1 MYRKLLLIALLFLI
15 VPTSFSQISETKTGT
30 KSETENE
37 TKNETKISA
46 ELKKQA
52 VEFLR
57 ESAGE
62 VGNLRT
68 LENRISFAS
77 EMASLMWF
85 HDEKEARTMMNAVV
99 GDFKQL
105 LVQYDSQINASGIE
119 PGDGE
124 RHYGGFLGGGDQ
136 SDKARLMRKLAKA
149 MSVRQQ
155 ITLSIAEHD
164 PQFALDFY
172 TGSLQTFSNAEVRKR
187 FEAQDIYFEAK
198 LVNEIAEKDAGK
210 ALEYGRKSLAKGL
223 NYNHIELLKKIYE
236 KDADKGAEFAEEIA
250 GKLKDGKIGADNFY
264 MLGAALRL
272 GADSFEKAKKDNKK
286 PMFSE
291 QNLRDLADLT
301 AQGVLKRS
309 DSPEI
314 STSEYLGL
322 IEKYAPSRAVQIRAK
337 IATKMQRETDE
348 TEGIRVVSADGVAIT
363 TSTVKMK
370 SGAVAAKTVDE
381 KDEQEEMMKS
391 LQNLDKKQLPKEARE
406 KIIGQARKIIA
417 ATPNRQQKILAL
429 SALAAQV
436 SKLGDKELATEIMK
450 DTQGLLSS
458 SPKNYQDFMEVWI
471 LASGFA
477 QTEAEKA
484 FPLLEDT
491 IFRLNDTIGAFIKV
505 GEFID
510 VSGEMIDD
518 GEVQVGSF
526 GSMVKELTRG
536 LGSTADATLLS
547 LAKSDFTKTKALTN
561 KFERQEV
568 RILAKMLVLR
578 AILGDKK
585 KPTEEN

>member
-1 MYRKLLLIALLFLI
+1 MYRKLLLPVVLFLI
-15 VPTSFSQISETKTGT
+15 VPTSFSQISETK
-30 KSETENE
+30 SE
-37 TKNETKISA
+37 TKNETQISA

-105 LVQYDSQINASGIE
+105 LLQYDSQINASGIE
-119 PGDGE
+119 LGDGE
-124 RHYGGFLGGGDQ
+124 HYYGGFLGGGDQ

-172 TGSLQTFSNAEVRKR
+172 TGSLLTFSNPQIRKR
-187 FEAQDIYFEAK
+187 FGEQNSYFEAR
-198 LVNEIAEKDAGK
+198 LVNEIAAKDAGK
-210 ALEYGRKSLAKGL
+210 ALELGRKSLAKGL
-223 NYNHIELLKKIYE
+223 NHNHIELLKKIYE

-250 GKLKDGKIGADNFY
+250 GKLKDEKIGADNFY

-291 QNLRDLADLT
+291 QNLRDLADLM
-301 AQGVLKRS
+301 AQGVLKRA

-314 STSEYLGL
+314 SVSEYLGL

-337 IATKMQRETDE
+337 IATKTQRETDE
-348 TEGIRVVSADGVAIT
+348 TEGIRVVSADGIVT
-363 TSTVKMK
+363 TASTVKMK
-370 SGAVAAKTVDE
+370 SGAIAAKTVDE
-381 KDEQEEMMKS
+381 KDEQEEMIKS
-391 LQNLDKKQLPKEARE
+391 LQSLDKKQLPKEQRE
-406 KIIGQARKIIA
+406 KVIAQARKIIA
-417 ATPNRQQKILAL
+417 ATPNRQQKIISLA
-429 SALAAQV
+429 ALAAQV
-436 SKLGDKELATEIMK
+436 SKLGDKELADEIMK
-450 DTQGLLSS
+450 DAQSLVSA
-458 SPKNYQDFMEVWI
+458 SPKSYLDFMEVWM
-471 LASGFA
+471 LASALA
-477 QTEAEKA
+477 QTDAEKA

-505 GEFID
+505 GEFMD
-510 VSGEMIDD
+510 VSGEIIDD

-526 GSMVKELTRG
+526 GGSMVKELTRG
-536 LGSTADATLLS
+536 LGATADATLLS

-578 AILGDKK
+578 AVLGDKK

>member
-1 MYRKLLLIALLFLI
+1 MPFLLILFVQITFAQTIETKI
-15 VPTSFSQISETKTGT
+15 VPKT
-30 KSETENE
+30 ETE
-37 TKNETKISA
+37 ISA

-62 VGNLRT
+62 VGNMRT

-105 LVQYDSQINASGIE
+105 LVQYDSLINASGIE
-119 PGDGE
+119 IGGDE
-124 RHYGGFLGGGDQ
+124 NYYGGFLGGGDQ

-155 ITLSIAEHD
+155 MAMSIAEHD

-172 TGSLQTFSNAEVRKR
+172 AGSLLTFSNPQIRKR
-187 FEAQDIYFEAK
+187 FGEQNSYFEAQ
-198 LVNEIAEKDAGK
+198 LVNQIAAKDAGK
-210 ALEYGRKSLAKGL
+210 ALELGRKSLAKDL
-223 NYNHIELLKKIYE
+223 NYTHIELLKKIYE
-236 KDADKGAEFAEEIA
+236 KDAEKGAVFAEEIV
-250 GKLKDGKIGADNFY
+250 GKLKDGKVGADDFYILGAAFKLGADNY
-264 MLGAALRL
+264 
-272 GADSFEKAKKDNKK
+272 DKAKKDNKK
-286 PMFSE
+286 PMFTE

-301 AQGVLKRS
+301 AQGILKRG
-309 DSPEI
+309 DSSEGRA
-314 STSEYLGL
+314 SEYLEL

-337 IATKMQRETDE
+337 AAAKTQRETDE
-348 TEGIRVVSADGVAIT
+348 TDDIRVVSADGTANM
-363 TSTVKMK
+363 STVQMK
-370 SGAVAAKTVDE
+370 SGSVAAKAAEE
-381 KDEQEEMMKS
+381 KNEQEEMMKS
-391 LQNLDKKQLPKEARE
+391 LQNLDKKQLPKEQRE
-406 KIIGQARKIIA
+406 KVIAQARKIIA
-417 ATPNRQQKILAL
+417 ATPNRLEKIA
-429 SALAAQV
+429 ALAVLAGTI
-436 SKLGDKELATEIMK
+436 SKLGDKELAGDIMK
-450 DTQGLLSS
+450 DAQSLMNA

-477 QTEAEKA
+477 QTDAEKA
-484 FPLLEDT
+484 FSVLDDT
-491 IFRLNDTIGAFIKV
+491 IYRLNETISAFVKV

-510 VSGEMIDD
+510 LSGEMIED

-526 GSMVKELTRG
+526 GGSMVKELTRS
-536 LGSTADATLLS
+536 LGMADVTILN
-547 LAKSDFTKTKALTN
+547 LAKSDFTKTKALTD

-578 AILGDKK
+578 AVLGDKK
-585 KPTEEN
+585 KPAEEN

>member
-1 MYRKLLLIALLFLI
+1 MYRKLLLPFLLILFVQITFAQTIETKI
-15 VPTSFSQISETKTGT
+15 VPKT
-30 KSETENE
+30 ETE
-37 TKNETKISA
+37 ISA

-62 VGNLRT
+62 VGNMRT

-119 PGDGE
+119 LGDGE
-124 RHYGGFLGGGDQ
+124 NYYGGFLGGGDQ

-155 ITLSIAEHD
+155 MAMSIAEHD

-172 TGSLQTFSNAEVRKR
+172 AGSLLTFSNPQIRKR
-187 FEAQDIYFEAK
+187 FGEQNSYFEAQ
-198 LVNEIAEKDAGK
+198 LVNQIAAKDAGK
-210 ALEYGRKSLAKGL
+210 ALELGRKSLAKGL
-223 NYNHIELLKKIYE
+223 NYGHIELIKKIYE
-236 KDADKGAEFAEEIA
+236 KDADKGAVFAEEIV
-250 GKLKDGKIGADNFY
+250 GKLKDGKVGADDFY
-264 MLGAALRL
+264 MLGAAFKL
-272 GADSFEKAKKDNKK
+272 GADNYDKAKKDNKK
-286 PMFSE
+286 PMFTE
-291 QNLRDLADLT
+291 QHLRDLAELT
-301 AQGVLKRS
+301 AQGVLKRA
-309 DSPEI
+309 DSSEGRV
-314 STSEYLGL
+314 SEYLES

-337 IATKMQRETDE
+337 AAAKTHRGTDE
-348 TEGIRVVSADGVAIT
+348 TDGIRVVSNGIA
-363 TSTVKMK
+363 TSVPAPPMR
-370 SGAVAAKTVDE
+370 AVPTGGQNE
-381 KDEQEEMMKS
+381 KNEQEEMMKS
-391 LQNLDKKQLPKEARE
+391 LQNLDKKQLPKGERE
-406 KIIGQARKIIA
+406 KVIAQARKIIA
-417 ATPNRQQKILAL
+417 ATPNRLEKIA
-429 SALAAQV
+429 ALAALAGTI
-436 SKLGDKELATEIMK
+436 SKLGDKELADEIMK
-450 DTQGLLSS
+450 DAQSLMNA
-458 SPKNYQDFMEVWI
+458 SPKNYQDFMEVWMV
-471 LASGFA
+471 ASALA
-477 QTEAEKA
+477 QTDAEKA
-484 FPLLEDT
+484 FPVLDDT
-491 IFRLNDTIGAFIKV
+491 IFRLNETISAFVKV

-510 VSGEMIDD
+510 LSGEMIED

-526 GSMVKELTRG
+526 GGSMVKELTRS
-536 LGSTADATLLS
+536 LGMADVTILS
-547 LAKSDFTKTKALTN
+547 LAKADFAKTKALTD

>member
-1 MYRKLLLIALLFLI
+1 MYRKLLLPALLFLL
-15 VPTSFSQISETKTGT
+15 VQTVFSQKIETK
-30 KSETENE
+30 NE
-37 TKNETKISA
+37 TKNETQISA

-52 VEFLR
+52 IEFLR

-119 PGDGE
+119 LGGDE
-124 RHYGGFLGGGDQ
+124 HYYGGFLGGGDQ

-155 ITLSIAEHD
+155 MTLSIAEHD
-164 PQFALDFY
+164 PQYALDFY
-172 TGSLQTFSNAEVRKR
+172 TGSLLTFSNPQVRKR
-187 FEAQDIYFEAK
+187 FEEQDKYFEAR
-198 LVNEIAEKDAGK
+198 LVNEIAAKDAGK
-210 ALEYGRKSLAKGL
+210 ALELGRKSLAKGL
-223 NYNHIELLKKIYE
+223 NYGHIELLKKIYE
-236 KDADKGAEFAEEIA
+236 KDADKGAVFAEEIA
-250 GKLKDGKIGADNFY
+250 GKLKDGKVGADDFY
-264 MLGAALRL
+264 MLGATFKL
-272 GADSFEKAKKDNKK
+272 GADNYDKAKKDNKK
-286 PMFSE
+286 PMFTE
-291 QNLRDLADLT
+291 QHLRDLAELT
-301 AQGVLKRS
+301 AQGVLKRAGS
-309 DSPEI
+309 SEGRA
-314 STSEYLGL
+314 SEYLGS

-337 IATKMQRETDE
+337 AATKTQRETDE
-348 TEGIRVVSADGVAIT
+348 SGGVTISVPRPPPPPRPAPPGT
-363 TSTVKMK
+363 T
-370 SGAVAAKTVDE
+370 AE
-381 KDEQEEMMKS
+381 KNEQEEMIKS
-391 LQNLDKKQLPKEARE
+391 LQSLDKKQLPKEQRE
-406 KIIGQARKIIA
+406 KVIAQARKIIA
-417 ATPNRQQKILAL
+417 ATPNRQQKIFAL

-436 SKLGDKELATEIMK
+436 SKFGDKELAAEIMK
-450 DTQGLLSS
+450 DAQGLLSS
-458 SPKNYQDFMEVWI
+458 SPKNYQDFLEVWI
-471 LASGFA
+471 LASGYA
-477 QTEAEKA
+477 QTDAEKA
-484 FPLLEDT
+484 FPILEDT
-491 IFRLNDTIGAFIKV
+491 IFRLNDTLAAFIKV

-518 GEVQVGSF
+518 GEVQVGGF
-526 GSMVKELTRG
+526 GGSMVKELTRG
-536 LGSTADATLLS
+536 LGVADTTILN

-561 KFERQEV
+561 RFERQEA